1 MKVYIGGCTC
11 YRVVGGQVEIGQT
24 CGVLPAEDSN
34 SVITALIFECRQKF
48 PITAGWR
55 NHSAQV
61 IEMPS
66 DVMRAIH
73 DLYVQQEPFTDS
85 DFEAFSL
92 ESECKNQKEIIHVK
106 PKSEG
111 S

>member
-1 MKVYIGGCTC
+1 MKIYMGGAVCT
-11 YRVVGGQVEIGQT
+11 RIVGNYPESGQVFTVGQ
-24 CGVLPAEDSN
+24 AESSD
-34 SVITALIFECRQKF
+34 IFLTMLISECRQKF
-48 PITAGWR
+48 PVTAGWR

-73 DLYVQQEPFTDS
+73 DLYVQQESFTDS

-92 ESECKNQKEIIHVK
+92 DAEDSQA
-106 PKSEG
+106 
-111 S
+111 